1 MSDYPK
7 FTWDKVPDMLSEL
20 SEKCEENTRRQMRYI
35 PMPDPYVPSM
45 SFEKFI
51 ELMPKRRTKDCTR
64 IVFSFNPDDKEHW
77 LFKFINEYLKENG
90 ADQ

>member
-7 FTWDKVPDMLSEL
+7 FTWDKIPDMPPGLT
-20 SEKCEENTRRQMRYI
+20 EEFKEYARRQMRYI

-45 SFEKFI
+45 SFEKFVESI
-51 ELMPKRRTKDCTR
+51 PKRRTKDCPR

-77 LFKFINEYLKENG
+77 LFKFINEYMKENG